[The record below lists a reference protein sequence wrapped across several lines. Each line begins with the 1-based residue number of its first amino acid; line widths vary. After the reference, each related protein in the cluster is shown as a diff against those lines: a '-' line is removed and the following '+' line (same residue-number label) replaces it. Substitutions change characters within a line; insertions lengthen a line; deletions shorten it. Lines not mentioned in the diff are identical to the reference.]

1 MQIISYLC
9 TNFQEMETSYQTNSI
24 VITQLKKAV
33 EVRFGHIPATPAD
46 FGELSI
52 AVLRVTGERV
62 SPDTLSRIWGYKKGY
77 SSVRQSTVRILENY
91 AKAKE
96 ESDFIHTTAIHAD
109 ACRKG
114 EQVRIAWLPNR
125 VCILSY
131 LGDYR
136 WRIEEAINSKLQA
149 GDTFSCR
156 TIAQGEVLI
165 VDHLET
171 ANGTYEGYRM
181 GNKNGLTL
189 VERLND
195 GMME

>member
-24 VITQLKKAV
+24 AITQLKKAV
-33 EVRFGHIPATPAD
+33 EVRFGRTPATPAD

-52 AVLRVTGERV
+52 AVLHVTGERV

-109 ACRKG
+109 ECRKG
-114 EQVRIAWLPNR
+114 DQVRIAWLPDR
-125 VCILSY
+125 DCTLTY
-131 LGDYR
+131 LGDCR
-136 WRIEEAINSKLQA
+136 WRVDRSINSKLQV

-171 ANGTYEGYRM
+171 ANGTFEGYSM

-189 VERLND
+189 VKKL
-195 GMME
+195 

>member
-9 TNFQEMETSYQTNSI
+9 TNFHEMETSYQSNSI
-24 VITQLKKAV
+24 AITQLKKAV
-33 EVRFGHIPATPAD
+33 EVRFGRIPATPAD

-52 AVLRVTGERV
+52 AVMRISGERV

-77 SSVRQSTVRILENY
+77 SSVRQSTVRILERY
-91 AKAKE
+91 ARAKE

-109 ACRKG
+109 ECRKG
-114 EQVRIAWLPNR
+114 EQVRIAWLPDR
-125 VCILSY
+125 VCTLTY
-131 LGDYR
+131 LGDCK
-136 WRIEEAINSKLQA
+136 WRVDGSINSKLQV

-171 ANGTYEGYRM
+171 ANGTFEGYSM

-189 VERLND
+189 VKKL
-195 GMME
+195 